1 MVEFTATKR
10 PGIFCIQC
18 VNQKEQQQQQQQ
30 TSQEGMDHPPM
41 VDGLSAILLG
51 MGSTLAPGLEP
62 KWINIFEIEEEVDPV
77 VRRILD
83 QYPKII
89 FIDEVYAIKMDKVQ
103 CKIWMKN

>member
-1 MVEFTATKR
+1 MEY
-10 PGIFCIQC
+10 
-18 VNQKEQQQQQQQ
+18 
-30 TSQEGMDHPPM
+30 PPI
-41 VDGLSAILLG
+41 VDRLSTLLLE
-51 MGSTLAPGLEP
+51 MGSTLALGLEP
-62 KWINIFEIEEEVDPV
+62 KWIDICQIEEEIDPV